1 MILRILRLAFV
12 LLVVLL
18 AVWLLHQQDFISK
31 NANSQNLLTPA
42 YSVNYFL
49 GLVVFTLV
57 LMAHRHNPMIAG
69 YVFLG
74 GSLLKFLVFFLFF
87 YPFFNNDGDLS
98 RGEFAIFF
106 IPYIVTLSTTVIATA
121 RALNT
126 D

>member
-1 MILRILRLAFV
+1 MTLRILRLAFV
-12 LLVVLL
+12 LLISLL
-18 AVWLLHQQDFISK
+18 GAWFLHQQHFIS
-31 NANSQNLLTPA
+31 NNDNSHNLLTPA
-42 YSVNYFL
+42 YWVNYLL
-49 GLVVFTLV
+49 GLGIFSAV
-57 LMAHRHNPMIAG
+57 LLAHRHQPMIAG

>member
-1 MILRILRLAFV
+1 MILRILRLGFV
-12 LLVVLL
+12 LLAVLL
-18 AVWLLHQQDFISK
+18 AVWFLHQQYFIS
-31 NANSQNLLTPA
+31 NDDNTYNLLTPA
-42 YSVNYFL
+42 YWVNYLL
-49 GLVVFTLV
+49 GIGVFSAV
-57 LMAHRHNPMIAG
+57 LLAHRHQPMIAG